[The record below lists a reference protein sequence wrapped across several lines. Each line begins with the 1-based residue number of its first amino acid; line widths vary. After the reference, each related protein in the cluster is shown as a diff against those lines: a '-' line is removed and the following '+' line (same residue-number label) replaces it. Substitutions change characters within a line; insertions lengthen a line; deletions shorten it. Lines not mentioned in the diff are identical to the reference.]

1 MQPMH
6 LARPTR
12 LIWGAVGAGASLCP
26 AIAHAAATPAGG
38 PPLAWG
44 IPFAGLL
51 LSIGLLP
58 VVAPRLWHRRMG
70 LVAAGWVLALLLPQT
85 LLAGPYVAAQAAWR
99 AVLLDYLPFITLLL
113 AMFTLGGGIE
123 VAGGPWGSPGGNTL
137 LLGIGTVLS
146 GVIGPIG
153 TSMVLI
159 HPLLRANAH
168 RRRKVHLVVFFI
180 ALVSNAGGAVTP
192 LGNPPLYIGLLRGV
206 PYGWPLRHLALP
218 LALLATSLLLV
229 FWLIDRHHAARNPPP
244 AAPAKLRLRGAA
256 NAALLL
262 VVVGTVLAQSL
273 RHPGTVALFGATVGI
288 ARLAGMAVFLAV
300 TALSVWSTPASLR
313 AANMFS
319 WAPMI
324 EVATLFAAIFVT
336 ITPVLAM
343 LAAPAGGPFAPLLHL
358 ASGPGGQPSPP
369 AYFWLAGTLSAFL
382 DNAPTYLVFFDLA
395 GGDPARLTGPLSRS
409 LQAISL
415 GSVLFGALTYIGNAP
430 NMMVRSVAAHRGLR
444 MPGFFGY
451 MAWSCALLLPMFV
464 ALTLLFFR

>member
-1 MQPMH
+1 M
-6 LARPTR
+6 
-12 LIWGAVGAGASLCP
+12 
-26 AIAHAAATPAGG
+26 AHAAGPAADAA
-38 PPLAWG
+38 PALAWG
-44 IPFAGLL
+44 IPFAGTI

-58 VVAPRLWHRRMG
+58 VLVPRLWHRHMAV
-70 LVAAGWVLALLLPQT
+70 VAAFWILALLVPQAV
-85 LLAGPYVAAQAAWR
+85 LAGPAFAAHAAWH
-99 AVLLDYLPFITLLL
+99 AVLLDYLPFVSLLL
-113 AMFTLGGGIE
+113 AMFTLGGGILVE
-123 VAGGPWGSPGGNTL
+123 GGPWGTPGGNTL
-137 LLGIGTVLS
+137 LLAIGTMIS

-206 PYGWPLRHLALP
+206 PYAWPLLHLALP
-218 LALLATSLLLV
+218 LALLAAALLLV
-229 FWLIDRHHAARNPPP
+229 FWLIDRHAAAGSPPP
-244 AAPAKLRLRGAA
+244 EPRGPLRLRGRVNLAL
-256 NAALLL
+256 LLL
-262 VVVGTVLAQSL
+262 VVGAVLAQSVW
-273 RHPGTVALFGATVGI
+273 RPGATALFGVSIGI
-288 ARLAGMAVFLAV
+288 ERLAGIGVFLAV
-300 TALSVWSTPASLR
+300 SLLSMAITPAPLR
-313 AANMFS
+313 TANMFS
-319 WAPMI
+319 WAPMA
-324 EVATLFAAIFVT
+324 EVAKLFAAIFIT

-343 LAAPAGGPFAPLLHL
+343 LAATTNGPLAPLLKFSADAQGH
-358 ASGPGGQPSPP
+358 PSPL
-369 AYFWLAGTLSAFL
+369 AYFWLTGTFSAFL

-395 GGDPARLTGPLSRS
+395 GGDPVRLTGALSRT

-415 GSVLFGALTYIGNAP
+415 GSVVFGALTYIGNAP